1 MDNTIDISSGSG
13 SGSSSG
19 TINELLIEG
28 KEVYRSNTIILR
40 ETKICNRRNI
50 CNWGISNAQST
61 LILFFA
67 LYITY
72 LYFTLNA

>member
-1 MDNTIDISSGSG
+1 MDNTIDISSG

-50 CNWGISNAQST
+50 CNWGFSNAQST